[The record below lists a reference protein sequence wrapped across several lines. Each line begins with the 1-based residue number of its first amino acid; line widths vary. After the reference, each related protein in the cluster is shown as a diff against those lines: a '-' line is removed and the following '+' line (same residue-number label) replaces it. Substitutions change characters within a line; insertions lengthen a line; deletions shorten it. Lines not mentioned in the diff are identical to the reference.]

1 MIKGTHNKVGGVSP
15 ALADWVTRAAVGAV
29 FLMNI
34 WCAATFLGRP
44 EDFTGSF
51 EVGGAP
57 GRVIVQAFGILF
69 LMWNA
74 TYPAVI
80 WRPRN
85 HQALFSV
92 ILAQQ
97 VIGLAGE
104 TWLALSLPPGHPAL
118 WATAVRFILF
128 DGAGLALML
137 LAYLVLL
144 RSTASRGSTTRPRGG

>member
-57 GRVIVQAFGILF
+57 GRAIVQAFGILF

-85 HQALFSV
+85 HHALFAV
-92 ILAQQ
+92 IVAQQ

-104 TWLALSLPPGHPAL
+104 TWLALSMPLGHPAL
-118 WATAVRFILF
+118 WATGVRFILF

-144 RSTASRGSTTRPRGG
+144 RSNASRASTTRPSGG

>member
-1 MIKGTHNKVGGVSP
+1 MIKGTQNKLGGVSP
-15 ALADWVTRAAVGAV
+15 ALADWVTRAAIGAV
-29 FLMNI
+29 FLMNV
-34 WCAATFLGRP
+34 WCAVTFLGWP

-57 GRVIVQAFGILF
+57 GRAIVQAFGILF

-80 WRPRN
+80 WRPRS
-85 HQALFSV
+85 HLALFAV
-92 ILAQQ
+92 ILVQQ

-104 TWLALSLPPGHPAL
+104 TWLALSLPAGHPAL
-118 WATAVRFILF
+118 SATAARFILF

-137 LAYLVLL
+137 LAYFVLL
-144 RSTASRGSTTRPRGG
+144 RSNASRGSTARPPGG

>member
-1 MIKGTHNKVGGVSP
+1 MNKGTQDKPRGVSP

-29 FLMNI
+29 FLTNI
-34 WCAATFLGRP
+34 WCAATFLGWP
-44 EDFTGSF
+44 EDFAGSF

-57 GRVIVQAFGILF
+57 GRAIVQAFGILF

-74 TYPAVI
+74 TFPAVI
-80 WRPRN
+80 WRPRSYL
-85 HQALFSV
+85 ALFSV

-104 TWLALSLPPGHPAL
+104 TWLVLGLPPGHPAL
-118 WATAVRFILF
+118 GATAVRFILF

-137 LAYLVLL
+137 LAYWVLL
-144 RSTASRGSTTRPRGG
+144 RSNANRGSTTRPTGG